1 VKLAIAVVEVGPI
14 ENKFPLSVRRFGWL
28 GFFQMEKSLEKMDV
42 VLILEGL
49 IGSKDWKVI
58 TPDGIQ
64 RYM

>member
-1 VKLAIAVVEVGPI
+1 
-14 ENKFPLSVRRFGWL
+14 
-28 GFFQMEKSLEKMDV
+28 MEKSLEKMDV

>member
-1 VKLAIAVVEVGPI
+1 
-14 ENKFPLSVRRFGWL
+14 
-28 GFFQMEKSLEKMDV
+28 MDV